1 MRFVTMRDVIAVCV
15 MTAVAVSG
23 PAGAVTLRV
32 GAGDRPPGLGNPY
45 ESVATL
51 VSHSRVAILDSL
63 LRQDLQGGFEP
74 ALALSWTATSDLTWE
89 FKLRPDVI
97 FSNGEPADAQAV
109 KATLDF
115 LIGPNSARYLIAQ
128 ETRAIERV
136 DVIDDVTVLI
146 TTKYPDAVL
155 PKRLSL
161 VLIVP
166 PKAFAEMGL
175 AAFAQNPIGSGSYIL
190 EDWGE
195 QSGRTIM
202 TANTTSWRAPEHID
216 RVEVYAPL
224 RDAVVRMQALRSGQ
238 VDITLNVN
246 VDERATLEAEG
257 FINTTQPIG
266 TIQSIALPNLI
277 DPDSPLQDIRVRHA
291 LNYAVNKELI
301 TEVIM
306 GGTTKPTGQGA
317 IPQSFGYNP
326 DIEPYPYD
334 PDRARALLA
343 EAGYADGF
351 SLNLETLRGSQP
363 TDDVVYVQVAQDL
376 ARVGVQVN
384 VRPLIGTEWIRKYF
398 SGDWGDADIL
408 SVTWNAGAYSDTIR
422 AIETFS
428 CNKPGAFYC
437 APELTPLIQESNRTF
452 DEAERERLLQN
463 IMARFHDLAPA
474 IFLYNQA
481 VIISH
486 HPRVEKVVMGGG
498 GLVFERMRMADESE

>member
-1 MRFVTMRDVIAVCV
+1 
-15 MTAVAVSG
+15 
-23 PAGAVTLRV
+23 
-32 GAGDRPPGLGNPY
+32 
-45 ESVATL
+45 
-51 VSHSRVAILDSL
+51 
-63 LRQDLQGGFEP
+63 
-74 ALALSWTATSDLTWE
+74 
-89 FKLRPDVI
+89 
-97 FSNGEPADAQAV
+97 
-109 KATLDF
+109 
-115 LIGPNSARYLIAQ
+115 
-128 ETRAIERV
+128 
-136 DVIDDVTVLI
+136 
-146 TTKYPDAVL
+146 
-155 PKRLSL
+155 
-161 VLIVP
+161 
-166 PKAFAEMGL
+166 
-175 AAFAQNPIGSGSYIL
+175 
-190 EDWGE
+190 
-195 QSGRTIM
+195 
-202 TANTTSWRAPEHID
+202 
-216 RVEVYAPL
+216 
-224 RDAVVRMQALRSGQ
+224 MQALRSGQ

-437 APELTPLIQESNRTF
+437 ALELTPLIQESNRTF